1 VKALDGTPFRYRI
14 SPNFFRKHDWFTPR
28 SYAMQTDRV
37 SSKTSLAISYLFV
50 PGNRPERFAKA
61 VDAGPD
67 AIILDLED
75 SVHPES
81 KAAAR
86 AAIQAW
92 QESTPQVSCERYI
105 RLNSVNSTLFRQ
117 DLNWLGDMRFAERCD
132 GIFLPKAECPEAL
145 ARSVLR
151 LLEWQPKL
159 KVIAIIE
166 TAKGLHQVESIA
178 AVPGLARLAFGSL
191 DFSLDID
198 CSQTP
203 EAFLFARNRIVLAS
217 RTADLPAPIDG
228 VTPAISD
235 LAVVTKDSHYAR
247 SLGFGAKLCIH
258 PAQLVSVQRAFLP
271 DSRQLAWAD
280 RVMRAV
286 ATGSH
291 AVQVDGE
298 MVDLP
303 LIEHAQRLLD
313 VARQHAVVPR
323 ADAC

>member
-1 VKALDGTPFRYRI
+1 MT
-14 SPNFFRKHDWFTPR
+14 S
-28 SYAMQTDRV
+28 DRP

-50 PGNRPERFAKA
+50 PGNRPERFSKA
-61 VDAGPD
+61 IQAGAD
-67 AIILDLED
+67 AIIFDLED
-75 SVHPES
+75 AVHPDS

-86 AAIQAW
+86 AAIRAW
-92 QESTPQVSCERYI
+92 QERMPRVSCERYI
-105 RLNSVNSTLFRQ
+105 RLNRVGSALFRQ
-117 DLNWLGDMRFAERCD
+117 DQNWLIDMRYPERCN
-132 GIFLPKAECPEAL
+132 GIFLPKAQCCEAL
-145 ARSVLR
+145 AQVVER
-151 LLEWQPKL
+151 LLEWQSEL
-159 KVIAIIE
+159 KIIAIIE
-166 TAKGLHQVESIA
+166 TAKGLQQVESIA
-178 AVPGLARLAFGSL
+178 AIPGIARLAFGSL
-191 DFSLDID
+191 DFALDIN
-198 CSQTP
+198 CSQIP

-217 RTADLPAPIDG
+217 RTADLPSPIDG

-235 LAVVTKDSHYAR
+235 MAMVARDSHYAR

-258 PAQLVSVQRAFLP
+258 PSQLVTVQRAFLP

-303 LIEHAQRLLD
+303 LIERARRLLEL
-313 VARQHAVVPR
+313 ARRYAPIAR

>member
-1 VKALDGTPFRYRI
+1 MKPDPL
-14 SPNFFRKHDWFTPR
+14 
-28 SYAMQTDRV
+28 
-37 SSKTSLAISYLFV
+37 SSKTPLSISYLFV
-50 PGNRPERFAKA
+50 PGNRPERFSKA
-61 VDAGPD
+61 VEAGAD

-75 SVHPES
+75 AVHPDS

-86 AAIQAW
+86 AAIWAW
-92 QESTPQVSCERYI
+92 QESTPQVACERYI
-105 RLNSVNSTLFRQ
+105 RLNSVSSTLFHQ
-117 DLNWLGDMRFAERCD
+117 DLKWLGDMRFPERCD
-132 GIFLPKAECPEAL
+132 GIFLPKAEGPEAM
-145 ARSVLR
+145 ARVIER
-151 LLEWQPKL
+151 LLEWQPQL
-159 KVIAIIE
+159 KIVAIIE
-166 TAKGLHQVESIA
+166 TAKGLQQVESIA
-178 AVPGLARLAFGSL
+178 AIPGLARLAFGSL
-191 DFSLDID
+191 DFSLDIN

-203 EAFLFARNRIVLAS
+203 EAFLLARSRIVLAS
-217 RTADLPAPIDG
+217 RSADLPAPIDG

-235 LAVVTKDSHYAR
+235 LAVVTSDSHYAR

-258 PAQLVSVQRAFLP
+258 PSQLVSVQRAFLP

-313 VARQHAVVPR
+313 VARQYAPIVR

>member
-1 VKALDGTPFRYRI
+1 
-14 SPNFFRKHDWFTPR
+14 
-28 SYAMQTDRV
+28 MQSDRL
-37 SSKTSLAISYLFV
+37 SSHIRHAISYLFV
-50 PGNRPERFAKA
+50 PGNRPERFSKA
-61 VDAGPD
+61 VEAGPD

-75 SVHPES
+75 AVHPDS

-86 AAIQAW
+86 AAIWAW
-92 QESTPQVSCERYI
+92 QEATPSAACERYI
-105 RLNSVNSTLFRQ
+105 RLNSASSSLFRQ
-117 DLNWLGDMRFAERCD
+117 DLTWLSDMRYPERCN

-145 ARSVLR
+145 TRVVER
-151 LLEWQPKL
+151 LLQWQPEL
-159 KVIAIIE
+159 KIVAIIE
-166 TAKGLHQVESIA
+166 TAKGLQQVESIA
-178 AVPGLARLAFGSL
+178 SIQGLARLAFGSL
-191 DFSLDID
+191 DFSLDIN

-217 RTADLPAPIDG
+217 RTADLPSPIDG

-235 LAVVTKDSHYAR
+235 LATVVKDSHYAR

-258 PAQLVSVQRAFLP
+258 PSQLVSVQRAFLP
-271 DSRQLAWAD
+271 DSRQLAWAE
-280 RVMRAV
+280 RVMSAV

-313 VARQHAVVPR
+313 AASRYAPIVR

>member
-1 VKALDGTPFRYRI
+1 
-14 SPNFFRKHDWFTPR
+14 
-28 SYAMQTDRV
+28 MQSDRL
-37 SSKTSLAISYLFV
+37 SSKTPLAISYLFV
-50 PGNRPERFAKA
+50 PGNRPERFSNA
-61 VDAGPD
+61 VEAGPD

-75 SVHPES
+75 AVHPDS

-86 AAIQAW
+86 AAIWAW
-92 QESTPQVSCERYI
+92 QEATPSGASERYI
-105 RLNSVNSTLFRQ
+105 RLNSVSSSLFRQ
-117 DLNWLGDMRFAERCD
+117 DLTWLSDMRYPERCS

-145 ARSVLR
+145 TRVVEC
-151 LLEWQPKL
+151 LLEWQPEL
-159 KVIAIIE
+159 KIVAIIE
-166 TAKGLHQVESIA
+166 TAKGLQQVESIA
-178 AVPGLARLAFGSL
+178 AIPGLTRLAFGSL
-191 DFSLDID
+191 DFSLDIN
-198 CSQTP
+198 CSQIP

-217 RTADLPAPIDG
+217 RTADLPSPIDG

-235 LAVVTKDSHYAR
+235 LAVVAKDSHYAR
-247 SLGFGAKLCIH
+247 SLGFSAKLCIH
-258 PAQLVSVQRAFLP
+258 PSQLATVQRAFLP
-271 DSRQLAWAD
+271 DSLQLAWAD

-313 VARQHAVVPR
+313 VASQYASIVR

>member
-1 VKALDGTPFRYRI
+1 MTTERPSTIATLP
-14 SPNFFRKHDWFTPR
+14 
-28 SYAMQTDRV
+28 
-37 SSKTSLAISYLFV
+37 ISYLFV

-61 VDAGPD
+61 VDAAPD

-75 SVHPES
+75 AVHPDS

-86 AAIQAW
+86 AAIWAW
-92 QESTPQVSCERYI
+92 QESRARVSCQRYI
-105 RLNSVNSTLFRQ
+105 RLNSVGSRFFSQ
-117 DLNWLGDMRFAERCD
+117 DMTWLGDMRYPERCA
-132 GIFLPKAECPEAL
+132 GIFLPKAEYSEAL
-145 ARSVLR
+145 CEVVER
-151 LLEWQPKL
+151 LLAWQPDL
-159 KVIAIIE
+159 KIVAIIE

-178 AVPGLARLAFGSL
+178 SIAGVSRLAFGSL
-191 DFSLDID
+191 DFSLDIN
-198 CSQTP
+198 CSQVP

-217 RTADLPAPIDG
+217 RTAGLPAPIDG

-235 LAVVTKDSHYAR
+235 LAVVRHDAHYAR

-258 PAQLVSVQRAFLP
+258 PGQLTTVQRAFLP
-271 DSRQLAWAD
+271 DAHQLAWAD
-280 RVMRAV
+280 RVMQAV

-291 AVQVDGE
+291 AVQVDGQ

-313 VARQHAVVPR
+313 VASLYEVPAK

>member
-1 VKALDGTPFRYRI
+1 MKPEPL
-14 SPNFFRKHDWFTPR
+14 
-28 SYAMQTDRV
+28 
-37 SSKTSLAISYLFV
+37 SSKIPLSISYLFV
-50 PGNRPERFAKA
+50 PGNRPERFSKA
-61 VDAGPD
+61 VEAGAN

-75 SVHPES
+75 AVHPDS

-86 AAIQAW
+86 AAIWAW
-92 QESTPQVSCERYI
+92 QESTPQVPCERYI
-105 RLNSVNSTLFRQ
+105 RLNSVSSTLFHQ
-117 DLNWLGDMRFAERCD
+117 DLKWLGDMRFPERCD
-132 GIFLPKAECPEAL
+132 GIFLPKAEGPEAL
-145 ARSVLR
+145 ARVVER
-151 LLEWQPKL
+151 LLEWQPQL
-159 KVIAIIE
+159 KIVAIIE
-166 TAKGLHQVESIA
+166 TAKGLQQVESIA
-178 AVPGLARLAFGSL
+178 AIPGLARLAFGSL
-191 DFSLDID
+191 DFSLDIN

-203 EAFLFARNRIVLAS
+203 EAFLLARSRIVLAS
-217 RTADLPAPIDG
+217 RSADLPAPIDG

-235 LAVVTKDSHYAR
+235 LAVVTSDSHYAR

-258 PAQLVSVQRAFLP
+258 PSQLVSVQRAFLP

-313 VARQHAVVPR
+313 VASQYAPVARV
-323 ADAC
+323 DAC

>member
-1 VKALDGTPFRYRI
+1 MTSVRHSR
-14 SPNFFRKHDWFTPR
+14 NN
-28 SYAMQTDRV
+28 
-37 SSKTSLAISYLFV
+37 SLAISYLFV
-50 PGNRPERFAKA
+50 PGNRPERFSKA
-61 VDAGPD
+61 VEAGPD

-75 SVHPES
+75 AVHPDS

-86 AAIQAW
+86 AAIWAW
-92 QESTPQVSCERYI
+92 QESTPRVSCERYI
-105 RLNSVNSTLFRQ
+105 RLNSVSSTLFRQ
-117 DLNWLGDMRFAERCD
+117 DLTWLNDMRYPERCD

-145 ARSVLR
+145 TQVVER
-151 LLEWQPKL
+151 LLKWQPEL
-159 KVIAIIE
+159 KIIAIIE
-166 TAKGLHQVESIA
+166 TAKGLQQVESIA
-178 AVPGLARLAFGSL
+178 AIPGIARLAFGSL
-191 DFSLDID
+191 DFSLDIN
-198 CSQTP
+198 CSQSP

-217 RTADLPAPIDG
+217 RTADLPSPIDG

-235 LAVVTKDSHYAR
+235 LAVVAKDSHYAR

-258 PAQLVSVQRAFLP
+258 PSQLVTVQRAFLP

-280 RVMRAV
+280 RVMSAV

-313 VARQHAVVPR
+313 VARQYAPIAN

>member
-1 VKALDGTPFRYRI
+1 MQ
-14 SPNFFRKHDWFTPR
+14 HDR
-28 SYAMQTDRV
+28 LN
-37 SSKTSLAISYLFV
+37 SKPPLAISYLFV

-75 SVHPES
+75 AVHPQS
-81 KAAAR
+81 KPAAR

-92 QESTPQVSCERYI
+92 QESTPKVSCERYI
-105 RLNSVNSTLFRQ
+105 RLNSVSSTQFDQ
-117 DLNWLGDMRFAERCD
+117 DLAWLGNLCFAERCD
-132 GIFLPKAECPEAL
+132 GIFLPKAECPEVL
-145 ARSVLR
+145 APVVKR
-151 LLEWQPKL
+151 LLEWQPRL
-159 KVIAIIE
+159 KTIAIIE
-166 TAKGLHQVESIA
+166 TAKGLQQVESIA
-178 AVPGLARLAFGSL
+178 AIPDLARLAFGSL

-198 CSQTP
+198 CCQTP

-217 RTADLPAPIDG
+217 RTAGLPAPIDG

-235 LAVVTKDSHYAR
+235 LAIVSKDSHYAR

-258 PAQLVSVQRAFLP
+258 PAQLALVQRAFLP

-280 RVMRAV
+280 RVMKAV
-286 ATGSH
+286 AAGSH

-313 VARQHAVVPR
+313 LARQHAPVSR

>member
-1 VKALDGTPFRYRI
+1 MQSDRL
-14 SPNFFRKHDWFTPR
+14 NRKTR
-28 SYAMQTDRV
+28 R
-37 SSKTSLAISYLFV
+37 AISYLFV

-61 VDAGPD
+61 VEAGPD

-75 SVHPES
+75 AVHPDS

-86 AAIQAW
+86 AAIWAW
-92 QESTPQVSCERYI
+92 QESAPSVACERYI
-105 RLNSVNSTLFRQ
+105 RLNSVSSALFRQ
-117 DLNWLGDMRFAERCD
+117 DLTWLSDMRYPERCN

-145 ARSVLR
+145 AAVVER
-151 LLEWQPKL
+151 LLAWQPQL
-159 KVIAIIE
+159 HVIAIIE
-166 TAKGLHQVESIA
+166 TAKGLQQVEAIA
-178 AVPGLARLAFGSL
+178 AIPGLARLAFGSL
-191 DFSLDID
+191 DFALDID
-198 CSQTP
+198 CSQIP

-235 LAVVTKDSHYAR
+235 LTVVAKDAHYAR

-258 PAQLVSVQRAFLP
+258 PGQLATVQRAFLP

-313 VARQHAVVPR
+313 VARQHAPIVR

>member
-1 VKALDGTPFRYRI
+1 
-14 SPNFFRKHDWFTPR
+14 
-28 SYAMQTDRV
+28 MQSERF
-37 SSKTSLAISYLFV
+37 SSKTPLAISYLFV
-50 PGNRPERFAKA
+50 PGNRPERFSKA
-61 VDAGPD
+61 VEAGPD

-75 SVHPES
+75 AVHPDS

-86 AAIQAW
+86 SGIRAW
-92 QESTPQVSCERYI
+92 QESTPKVACERYI
-105 RLNSVNSTLFRQ
+105 RLNSVSSPLLRQ
-117 DLNWLGDMRFAERCD
+117 DLAWLDELRYPERCD

-145 ARSVLR
+145 APVVER
-151 LLEWQPKL
+151 LLEWQPAL
-159 KVIAIIE
+159 KIIAIIE
-166 TAKGLHQVESIA
+166 TAKGLQLVESIA
-178 AVPGLARLAFGSL
+178 AIAGVTRLAFGSL

-235 LAVVTKDSHYAR
+235 VAVVTKDSHYAR

-258 PAQLVSVQRAFLP
+258 PAQLDSVQRAFLP

-313 VARQHAVVPR
+313 LARQHAPVVR

>member
-1 VKALDGTPFRYRI
+1 MTP
-14 SPNFFRKHDWFTPR
+14 
-28 SYAMQTDRV
+28 DRL
-37 SSKTSLAISYLFV
+37 STTLPISYLFV

-61 VDAGPD
+61 VDAAPD

-75 SVHPES
+75 AVHPDS

-86 AAIQAW
+86 AAIWAW
-92 QESTPQVSCERYI
+92 QESTPTVRCQRYI
-105 RLNSVNSTLFRQ
+105 RLNSVSTTLIRQ
-117 DLNWLGDMRFAERCD
+117 DLTWLSDMRYPERCA
-132 GIFLPKAECPEAL
+132 GIFLPKAESPEDTS
-145 ARSVLR
+145 RVVER
-151 LLEWQPKL
+151 LLAWNPQL
-159 KVIAIIE
+159 KIIAIIE
-166 TAKGLHQVESIA
+166 TAKGLHQVEAIA
-178 AVPGLARLAFGSL
+178 GIPGLARLAFGSL
-191 DFSLDID
+191 DFSLDIN
-198 CSQTP
+198 CSQIP

-235 LAVVTKDSHYAR
+235 LAVVAQESHYAR

-258 PAQLVSVQRAFLP
+258 PAQLNTVQKAFLP
-271 DSRQLAWAD
+271 DARQLAWAD

-286 ATGSH
+286 AGGSH

-303 LIEHAQRLLD
+303 LIEQAQRLLH
-313 VARQHAVVPR
+313 VASQHDLLAK

>member
-1 VKALDGTPFRYRI
+1 MQSDRLSRKAP
-14 SPNFFRKHDWFTPR
+14 
-28 SYAMQTDRV
+28 
-37 SSKTSLAISYLFV
+37 LAISYLFV
-50 PGNRPERFAKA
+50 PGNRPERFSKA
-61 VDAGPD
+61 CEAGPD

-75 SVHPES
+75 AVHPDS

-86 AAIQAW
+86 DAIQAW
-92 QESTPQVSCERYI
+92 QENTPSVACERYI
-105 RLNSVNSTLFRQ
+105 RLNSVSSLLFRQ
-117 DLNWLGDMRFAERCD
+117 DLSWLSDMRYPERCS
-132 GIFLPKAECPEAL
+132 GIFLPKAECPGTL
-145 ARSVLR
+145 ARAVER

-159 KVIAIIE
+159 AIVAIIE
-166 TAKGLHQVESIA
+166 TAKGLQQVESIA
-178 AVPGLARLAFGSL
+178 SIPGVARLAFGSL
-191 DFSLDID
+191 DFSLDIN
-198 CSQTP
+198 CSQVP

-217 RTADLPAPIDG
+217 RTADLPSPIDG

-235 LAVVTKDSHYAR
+235 LAMVAQDSQYAR

-258 PAQLVSVQRAFLP
+258 PGQLATVQRAFLP

-313 VARQHAVVPR
+313 VASQHAPVAR